1 MLFIFVFST
10 NSKDLLNNSCW
21 WLDSKPG
28 PLESEATALSTLP
41 QPLTSKKKCLRSFKD
56 DRGQWLWI
64 SRYLE
69 RLWYRRAAVRI
80 QSLSVFIY
88 YQLYGK
94 DKIEASN
101 SQKLSILYYLGYISL
116 AQSFHFHGKFYKF
129 QLSSCWYHFERSGWQ
144 IQTRRSPFQLYC
156 RPPSAK

>member
-1 MLFIFVFST
+1 MTGFETRSSGIGSDRTINF
-10 NSKDLLNNSCW
+10 
-21 WLDSKPG
+21 
-28 PLESEATALSTLP
+28 ATTTD
-41 QPLTSKKKCLRSFKD
+41 QQEKCLRSFKD

-101 SQKLSILYYLGYISL
+101 SQKISILYYLGYISL

-129 QLSSCWYHFERSGWQ
+129 QLSSCCTISKGLGDKFRLDAVHFNCTVDLLLLNSSKWAF
-144 IQTRRSPFQLYC
+144 ICYQTIFN
-156 RPPSAK
+156 K